1 MVFSAKHRHKLKG
14 TELAHSITTNPHKML
29 NVPATC
35 SFLLVEDLRTLHR
48 ANGMPA
54 EYLFHEQENE
64 DMFWDLGDLRLQ
76 CGRRGDSLKL
86 ALAWTFFGTS
96 GFEEAINHA
105 FDVALYMAN
114 LVKEH
119 RDMLIVSRYPPP
131 CLQVCFYYAPRGQLA
146 ESNDENSRRTRRISD
161 MLMCEGYM
169 VDYSLGQHG
178 QFLRVVINTQTSRS
192 TVDDLLQTIIAV
204 AEN

>member
-1 MVFSAKHRHKLKG
+1 MRICSGISEISHYSADEELIASNG
-14 TELAHSITTNPHKML
+14 TRLD
-29 NVPATC
+29 
-35 SFLLVEDLRTLHR
+35 FL
-48 ANGMPA
+48 
-54 EYLFHEQENE
+54 
-64 DMFWDLGDLRLQ
+64 
-76 CGRRGDSLKL
+76 
-86 ALAWTFFGTS
+86 GTS
-96 GFEEAINHA
+96 GSEEAINHA

-119 RDMLIVSRYPPP
+119 RDLLIVSRYPPP

-192 TVDDLLQTIIAV
+192 TVDDLLQTTIAV
-204 AEN
+204 AET